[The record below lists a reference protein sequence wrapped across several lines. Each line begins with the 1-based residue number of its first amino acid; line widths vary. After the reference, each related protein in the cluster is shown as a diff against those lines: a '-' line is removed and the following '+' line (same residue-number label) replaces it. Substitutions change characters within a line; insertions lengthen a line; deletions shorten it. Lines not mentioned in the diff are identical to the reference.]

1 MYPMNFRKYFLFWE
15 TIWLE
20 ISIWKCSWWK
30 RAYRS
35 SQDERV
41 VILQNPLF
49 LHLCTIRP
57 RYKKVVSVTST
68 ESKNTLSRMEQSA
81 HKWRTK
87 ALADDQQQ
95 LAADR
100 LEQSPRNFD
109 GGSLLSFPL
118 LADFLQPAY
127 SSTIVNAHGTLV
139 FTSVACSQLGL
150 SLGYDGDGERKNC
163 FRSHMKFRILLL
175 LSF

>member
-20 ISIWKCSWWK
+20 ISISENVVDEKGLTW
-30 RAYRS
+30 A
-35 SQDERV
+35 QDEKRS
-41 VILQNPLF
+41 NPPEEPLF

-150 SLGYDGDGERKNC
+150 P
-163 FRSHMKFRILLL
+163 RIWWRWREKKLL
-175 LSF
+175 